1 MTYKWKTPVYSK
13 VSAQAAGEH
22 IEELEKQLGEV
33 TPKILLD
40 DSRPEGAVLHSLYEW
55 DDTEAAEKWRLQQSK
70 NIIGNLVIV
79 SVEDLGEINEPVRA
93 FVSVNNRNEKASYVS
108 TVTALSNEETR
119 QRVLKNAEAELHMF
133 TQKYKELLDV
143 ASLLE
148 AELQKLTA

>member
-13 VSAQAAGEH
+13 VSAQTAGEH
-22 IEELEKQLGEV
+22 IEELERQLGEV

-40 DSRPEGAVLHSLYEW
+40 DSRPVDAVLHSLYEW

-79 SVEDLGEINEPVRA
+79 SVENLGEINEPVRA
-93 FVSVNNRNEKASYVS
+93 FVSVSNRNEKASYVS